1 MTDCIRPFL
10 IRPLLACSLVL
21 TLAGPALAQ
30 SQGQNQAGTSP
41 PDFAAIAASENAANA
56 QPGPRTTLTKVIPVP
71 NTDVSPDMQ
80 AVIARPFRADFWTID
95 PKTADEWK
103 QFVARSAQL
112 QIAPLAGM
120 RERLGVTMQETTI
133 DGVHVYVLQPK
144 VIPAVNANR
153 LLVHVHG
160 GGYTNGPGEAGTGEA
175 VLMAGYGGFKVI
187 SVDYRMP
194 PDFPYPAA
202 LDDAMTVY
210 RAALKM
216 QKPQNIAVFGLSTGG
231 GLTLAMTLR
240 AKAEGLPMPGA
251 IGPAT
256 PWSDLTETGDSY
268 RTNQFVDN
276 TLVAYNGWLE
286 HAAALYAG
294 GRDLKDPMLSPIY
307 GDMHGFPPTILTT
320 GTRDLF
326 LSNTVRVDQKLRQA
340 GVETKLLVYEGQ
352 SHAQFN
358 ASPFSPECQD
368 YNQEVA
374 RFFDAHL
381 GR

>member
-1 MTDCIRPFL
+1 MTGHIRLFL
-10 IRPLLACSLVL
+10 VCALA
-21 TLAGPALAQ
+21 LALSRSALAQ
-30 SQGQNQAGTSP
+30 GQSTVPGAP
-41 PDFAAIAASENAANA
+41 PDFAAVAASENAANA
-56 QPGPRTTLTKVIPVP
+56 QAGPRTTPARVIPVP
-71 NTDVSPDMQ
+71 DDVSADMQ
-80 AVIARPFRADFWTID
+80 AVIARPFRADFWYID
-95 PKTADEWK
+95 PKTPDEWK
-103 QFVARSAQL
+103 QFVAHWAQV
-112 QIAPLAGM
+112 QVAPLAGV

-133 DGVHVYVLQPK
+133 DGVHAYILQPK
-144 VIPAVNANR
+144 VVPAVNANR

-194 PDFPYPAA
+194 PDHPYPAA

-231 GLTLAMTLR
+231 GLTLAMMLR

-276 TLVAYNGWLE
+276 TLVAYQGWLE

-294 GRDLKDPMLSPIY
+294 GHDLKDPMLSPIY
-307 GDMHGFPPTILTT
+307 GDVRGFPPTILTT

-326 LSNTVRVDQKLRQA
+326 LSNTARMDQKLRQA

-352 SHAQFN
+352 SHAQFD
-358 ASPFSPECQD
+358 AAPFSPECQD

-374 RFFDAHL
+374 KFFDAHL